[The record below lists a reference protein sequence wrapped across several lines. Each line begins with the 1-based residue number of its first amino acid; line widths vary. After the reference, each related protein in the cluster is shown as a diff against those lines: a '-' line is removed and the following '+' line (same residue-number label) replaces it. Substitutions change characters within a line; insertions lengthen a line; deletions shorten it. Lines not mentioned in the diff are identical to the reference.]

1 MNKRL
6 ILMLVVTLT
15 VALALNCMA
24 LAQADKDQA
33 GAYAVQVEAASGG
46 SYHLD
51 SGGWRV
57 EGVAGGSGYH
67 LEAVSAP
74 AGNGIPCCC
83 TWLTCIQRSQP

>member
-6 ILMLVVTLT
+6 ILMLIVALT
-15 VALALNCMA
+15 VALALNGMA

-33 GAYAVQVEAASGG
+33 GAYSVQIEGASGG
-46 SYHLD
+46 NYHLD

-57 EGVAGGSGYH
+57 EGVAGGPGYH

-74 AGNGIPCCC
+74 AGSGTPCCC
-83 TWLTCIQRSQP
+83 TYLTCIKRSQP

>member
-6 ILMLVVTLT
+6 ILMLVVALT
-15 VALALNCMA
+15 VALALNGMA

-46 SYHLD
+46 NYHLD

-57 EGVAGGSGYH
+57 QGVARGAGYH

-74 AGNGIPCCC
+74 AGSGIPCCC
-83 TWLTCIQRSQP
+83 TYLACIQRRQP

>member
-6 ILMLVVTLT
+6 ILMLVVVLI
-15 VALALNCMA
+15 VALALNGMA
-24 LAQADKDQA
+24 LADKDQA
-33 GAYAVQVEAASGG
+33 GAYGVQIEAASGG

-57 EGVAGGSGYH
+57 HGVAGGAGYH

-74 AGNGIPCCC
+74 AGSGIPCCC
-83 TWLTCIQRSQP
+83 TWLTCIQRRQP